1 MKYIIILLGL
11 FSLTKAK
18 AQQPFEFASQS
29 VAFQM
34 GSGGKVEDT
43 KGFILPSVLLTESGI
58 DATNNANFGTII
70 FDVNDSTIKYLK
82 AGNTW
87 QNLTSSGDNKRV
99 LNAFNQANLAG
110 IKSLANTEEDSQVPT
125 SLVKGILDLKTDD
138 KGFVL
143 PQIMDPHE
151 KIIDPYPGFMCYD
164 LRRGTLAI
172 FDGVLWHYWK

>member
-1 MKYIIILLGL
+1 MRYLLILLLVLG
-11 FSLTKAK
+11 SSQSR
-18 AQQPFEFASQS
+18 AQQAFEFVSES

-34 GSGGKVEDT
+34 GSGGKIEDT

-58 DATNNANFGTII
+58 DVNNNANLGTII
-70 FDVNDSTIKYLK
+70 FDLEDSTIKYLK
-82 AGNTW
+82 ERNTW
-87 QNLTSSGDNKRV
+87 QNLTSPGDNKRV

-110 IKSLANTEEDSQVPT
+110 IKSLANTEEDSQVAT
-125 SLVKGILDLKTDD
+125 SVINGILDLKTDN

-172 FDGVLWHYWK
+172 FDGAVWHYWK